1 MCSTILW
8 QSFSAF
14 FEGIYSSCCCG
25 YDKLVPILCHDILKC
40 EWNATARTT
49 YYVTKLKY
57 LLMRLSQTFNK
68 TAISDK
74 DSIIDSE
81 LLLSFLKVISRNE
94 KQIFEERDA
103 SSAYG
108 NYTKSQDT

>member
-74 DSIIDSE
+74 DSIIDS
-81 LLLSFLKVISRNE
+81 
-94 KQIFEERDA
+94 
-103 SSAYG
+103 
-108 NYTKSQDT
+108 